1 MKGYNIKVTL
11 ERTLYVDDNANIYN
25 ECVKPLEALATADK
39 ALRSRGL
46 VIPTLDLKDWHL
58 TNVEYNEIQNT
69 EEIQDCK

>member
-11 ERTLYVDDNANIYN
+11 DRTLYVEDGSDIHK
-25 ECVKPLEALATADK
+25 ECIQPLEALATADK

-46 VIPTLDLKDWHL
+46 VIPTLDLKDWSL
-58 TNVEYNEIQNT
+58 INTEYNEIQNT

>member
-11 ERTLYVDDNANIYN
+11 ERTLYIDDKANIYK
-25 ECVKPLEALATADK
+25 ECMQPLEALATADK

-46 VIPTLDLKDWHL
+46 QIPALDLKDWSL
-58 TNVEYNEIQNT
+58 INTEYNEIQNS

>member
-11 ERTLYVDDNANIYN
+11 ERTLYVDDNTNIYS

-46 VIPTLDLKDWHL
+46 VIPTLDLKDWSL
-58 TNVEYNEIQNT
+58 INTEYNEIQNS